1 MKNSIFKKLS
11 IILAIGVI
19 AVGCDLTESTVD
31 GPSDVQVQ
39 MKVNTTPAAK
49 AMLTSNNEHANT
61 LEIQEVKLFIE
72 EMELESVAEDSSD
85 FEDENFIVSLPLDG
99 SPVNLSQQA
108 IEPGLYDEFELEVE
122 RPDDDEDSV
131 SDPDFRD
138 GDRTYSVV
146 VKGLYQGEEFIYRST
161 EDFEI
166 EMDLNPALE
175 VLESESTALVINI
188 DIDSWFKDSNGN
200 DLDPND
206 SRNFERIDEN
216 IENSFE
222 GFEDDNDDD
231 VDDDDED
238 DDDDD

>member
-1 MKNSIFKKLS
+1 MKTTITTLITVILFAMFSAISCDVLNSDSDRKK
-11 IILAIGVI
+11 AEVK
-19 AVGCDLTESTVD
+19 
-31 GPSDVQVQ
+31 VQ
-39 MKVNTTPAAK
+39 MQLQTATGSISGQLLAGQQLMNYD
-49 AMLTSNNEHANT
+49 
-61 LEIQEVKLFIE
+61 IREVKLYID
-72 EMELESVAEDSSD
+72 EMELESVADDSSD
-85 FEDENFIVSLPLDG
+85 FEDEDFIVNMPLDG
-99 SPVNLSQQA
+99 SPVNLSQKS
-108 IEPGLYDEFELEVE
+108 IEPGLYDEFELELE
-122 RPDDDEDSV
+122 RPDDDIIVNDA
-131 SDPDFRD
+131 DFDD
-138 GDRTYSVV
+138 GNERYSVV
-146 VKGLYQGEEFIYRST
+146 VKGLYNGEEFIYRST

-231 VDDDDED
+231 DDGVDD
-238 DDDDD
+238 

>member
-1 MKNSIFKKLS
+1 MKTTITTLITVILFAMFSAISCDVLNSDSDRKK
-11 IILAIGVI
+11 AEVK
-19 AVGCDLTESTVD
+19 
-31 GPSDVQVQ
+31 VQ
-39 MKVNTTPAAK
+39 MQLQTATGS
-49 AMLTSNNEHANT
+49 TSGQLLAGQQLMNYD
-61 LEIQEVKLFIE
+61 IQEVKLFID
-72 EMELESVAEDSSD
+72 EMELESVSEDSSD
-85 FEDENFIVSLPLDG
+85 FEDENFIVNMPLDG

-166 EMDLNPALE
+166 EIDLNPALE
-175 VLESESTALVINI
+175 VLESEVTSLVINI
-188 DIDSWFKDSNGN
+188 DVISWFKDLNGN
-200 DLDPND
+200 DLDPMD
-206 SRNFERIDEN
+206 SSNFERINEN

-222 GFEDDNDDD
+222 GFEDGN
-231 VDDDDED
+231 D
-238 DDDDD
+238 DDDDDSDD